1 MKKSYKIIV
10 IIVLLG
16 IVAFTVF
23 KLLSN
28 KKEVE
33 ARVYRP
39 EVNTKAIVQADTI
52 KGADFKVATP
62 FLGSFS
68 PSREVTIASET
79 SGKVLSVGI
88 KEGSM
93 VKAGSLV
100 AHLDDGVLRAQL
112 SSALVSL
119 RNNQNTLKRYEAAAT
134 GVTQLQMDNAR
145 TQVLTSQAQIEQLNR
160 QIKQYT
166 IKAPFTGVITS
177 RNFDLGAIVSPGNPM
192 ATLIDISVLKLEV
205 SVPEKYIPQF
215 KNGMEMDVKTDVY
228 TDAIFK
234 GNVNYISSD
243 ADVSH
248 NYTVKLLVVN
258 KTETPLRSGMYGN
271 VTMRSSPLPNT
282 ISIPRS
288 ALLGSTQK
296 PQVYIAENGIA
307 RLRSIEI
314 GVSNDTQIQVTKG
327 LKINDIVI
335 TGGLVNLAEGTKVE
349 IK

>member
-1 MKKSYKIIV
+1 MKKSYKIIA
-10 IIVLLG
+10 IIVLVG
-16 IVAFTVF
+16 IVLFTVF

-39 EVNTKAIVQADTI
+39 DVNTKAIVQADTV
-52 KGADFKVATP
+52 KGADFKIATP

-68 PSREVTIASET
+68 PSREVTIASEAT
-79 SGKVLSVGI
+79 GKVISVGI
-88 KEGSM
+88 KEGSL
-93 VKAGSLV
+93 VHAGSLI
-100 AHLDDGVLRAQL
+100 AHLDDGVLRAQR
-112 SSALVSL
+112 SSAMASL
-119 RNNQNTLKRYEAAAT
+119 INNQNTLKRYEAAAT

-166 IKAPFTGVITS
+166 IKSPFAGVITA

-192 ATLIDISVLKLEV
+192 ATLMDISTLKLEV

-215 KNGMEMDVKTDVY
+215 KNGMEMYVKTDVY
-228 TDAIFK
+228 SGAVFK
-234 GNVNYISSD
+234 GKINYISSN
-243 ADVSH
+243 ADDSH
-248 NYTVKLLVVN
+248 NYTVKFLVVN
-258 KTETPLRSGMYGN
+258 KKETPLRAGMYGN
-271 VTMRSSPLPNT
+271 VTMGSAPLTNA

-296 PQVYIAENGIA
+296 PQVYLAVKGVA

-314 GVSNDTQIQVTKG
+314 GASNDTRIQVTSG
-327 LKINDIVI
+327 LKLNDIVI
-335 TGGLVNLAEGTKVE
+335 TGGLVNLADGTNVQ